1 MLHQHKI
8 IHSGKFRSVTLATL
22 SALVMFEPIAALAAG
37 NSDRIKPATGLLDDL
52 TSGLIQIGIPVV
64 GLGIVALGIWGGVSG
79 RIDWNRVGM
88 IFVAGLFVTVGP
100 MIITSLLGS

>member
-1 MLHQHKI
+1 MLNHQVSNQFGTLRTVSLAVLALLI
-8 IHSGKFRSVTLATL
+8 IFDPTLAL
-22 SALVMFEPIAALAAG
+22 SAGSSEW
-37 NSDRIKPATGLLDDL
+37 IKPATGLLDDL